1 MGAMT
6 PEALFTAALQL
17 EAGWKVVECRFEG
30 EPKRLVLKLD
40 FESGKKFECAQCG
53 KLCPTHDTSTKQWR
67 HLNFFQ
73 YECLL
78 EARVARSNCSEHG
91 VQSIAV
97 PWAREGSGFTLLF
110 EALVMLLCREM
121 PMAAVADGLGEH
133 DTRLWRVAAHYVE
146 KAHANASWAQVRRI
160 SVDETS
166 ARRGHRY
173 VTNVLDAHTHQLL
186 LMVEGRSAEALESFA
201 KELVAHGGK
210 VEQIELISMDMSP
223 AYQSG
228 AQRFFP
234 KAEIVFDH
242 FHLMQM
248 AGEALD
254 KVRKQLTDE
263 GAALKGS
270 LWAIRGNEWT
280 RSEEQC
286 QQRSV
291 LCNRYPKLG
300 RAIGLRDMLQDIL
313 KTEDET
319 SLRWWCKRAKLSRLE
334 PFRDLAI
341 SIKKHWSGVVAF
353 LKTRL
358 TNGVIEAVNGLLQ
371 LAKRLARGFR
381 SLRYFRI
388 MAYLKASGLHLNLPA
403 LRTHSP

>member
-1 MGAMT
+1 
-6 PEALFTAALQL
+6 
-17 EAGWKVVECRFEG
+17 
-30 EPKRLVLKLD
+30 VL
-40 FESGKKFECAQCG
+40 S
-53 KLCPTHDTSTKQWR
+53 
-67 HLNFFQ
+67 
-73 YECLL
+73 
-78 EARVARSNCSEHG
+78 V
-91 VQSIAV
+91 AV

-121 PMAAVADGLGEH
+121 PMAAVAEAIHEH
-133 DTRLWRVAAHYVE
+133 DTRLWRVAAYYVE
-146 KAHANASWAQVRRI
+146 KAHSGASWAQVRRI

-173 VTNVLDAHTHQLL
+173 VTNVLDARNHQLL
-186 LMVEGRSAEALESFA
+186 LMVEGRSADALEAFA
-201 KELVAHGGK
+201 TELAARGGSA
-210 VEQIELISMDMSP
+210 EQIELISMDMSP

-228 AQRFFP
+228 ARRFFP

-254 KVRKQLTDE
+254 TVRKQLAGE
-263 GAALKGS
+263 GADLKGA

-280 RSEEQC
+280 RSEDQRA
-286 QQRSV
+286 QRSS
-291 LCNRYPKLG
+291 LCNLYPKLG

-313 KTEDET
+313 ATEDEA
-319 SLRWWCKRAKLSRLE
+319 SLRWWCKRAKLSRLA
-334 PFRDLAI
+334 PFRELAI
-341 SIKKHWSGVVAF
+341 GIQNHWNGVVAF

-358 TNGVIEAVNGLLQ
+358 TNGAIEAVNGLLQ

-388 MAYLKASGLHLNLPA
+388 MAYLKASGLHLNLPP
-403 LRTHSP
+403 LKPS